1 MIYIMLWS
9 FSFLSNYTKP
19 DSALLKDVTGLYMTE
34 VQTVF
39 DRSQSWFYHHKMII
53 IKTCFLL

>member
-19 DSALLKDVTGLYMTE
+19 VSTLLKDVAGLYTTE
-34 VQTVF
+34 VQTVL
-39 DRSQSWFYHHKMII
+39 DR
-53 IKTCFLL
+53 